1 MIRKLV
7 KKIPGSTWLNNL
19 MLEKQVMRNFLNC
32 SAKEL
37 DQAKFYKQFIKRND
51 LVFDVGCNVGCRTKL
66 FLNLG
71 ARVVAFEPQPE
82 LCEHLHSHLKRNKMF
97 TLEKSAIGT
106 EKGYAEMRIS
116 EAHVLSS
123 MSSRWIE
130 ATKKS
135 GRFQQYEWNKS
146 IQVEVT
152 TFDKAIHKH
161 GLPQFVKIDVEG
173 FELDVMKGLS
183 HQVPYLSF
191 EFTAED
197 ICNTYNCIK
206 HLSNL
211 GKYEFRISKAESF
224 IMEPNDWVDNKEI
237 KKRIGQLISDDSLS
251 WGDVYAKRTCT

>member
-1 MIRKLV
+1 MIRRFLKRIPGTKQINQLLLK
-7 KKIPGSTWLNNL
+7 KKIETQFLRLN
-19 MLEKQVMRNFLNC
+19 EIEIKH
-32 SAKEL
+32 AI
-37 DQAKFYKQFIKRND
+37 FYSQFIQRSD
-51 LVFDVGCNVGCRTKL
+51 LVFDVGANVGCRTKL

-71 ARVVAFEPQPE
+71 ASVVAFEPQPE
-82 LCEHLHSHLKRNKMF
+82 LCEHLNSHLKRNKRF

-106 EKGYAEMRIS
+106 EKGFAEMRIS
-116 EAHVLSS
+116 DAHVLSS
-123 MSSRWIE
+123 MSNRWIE

-173 FELDVMKGLS
+173 FELDVLKGLS
-183 HQVPYLSF
+183 HQIRYISF

-224 IMEPNDWVDNKEI
+224 IMEPNDWVDNNEI
-237 KKRIGQLISDDSLS
+237 ENRIEQLISDDPLS
-251 WGDVYAKRTCT
+251 WGDIYARKND